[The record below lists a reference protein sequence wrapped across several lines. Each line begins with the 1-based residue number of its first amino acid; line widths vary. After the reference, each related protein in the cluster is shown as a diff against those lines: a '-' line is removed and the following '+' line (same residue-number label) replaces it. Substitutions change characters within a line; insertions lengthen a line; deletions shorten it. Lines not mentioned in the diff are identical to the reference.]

1 MKKSWFVLLG
11 MLLSVAGFSQSKI
24 SLNFNGG
31 SDLNFN
37 KYYSKI
43 NYEKI
48 EDGGTDFNLGMD
60 AAYRFSDRFR
70 MRVEFKYGQMNYGQS
85 RIGGE
90 PTAKD
95 VITLEYMDFNPR
107 MDFRILQIKKL
118 ELFVSTG
125 LKFECIINSDQK
137 SYLADG
143 SVSDTDLNYVDTDY
157 DDELSGWVT
166 GAILKYNLTKH
177 IGVTMSPDYTL
188 YFDELYYKNSGA
200 LQRLNINVGFEWTL

>member
-31 SDLNFN
+31 SDFNFN

-70 MRVEFKYGQMNYGQS
+70 MRIEFKYGQMNYGQS

-95 VITLEYMDFNPR
+95 VMTLDYIDFNPR
-107 MDFRILQIKKL
+107 
-118 ELFVSTG
+118 
-125 LKFECIINSDQK
+125 
-137 SYLADG
+137 DG
-143 SVSDTDLNYVDTDY
+143 
-157 DDELSGWVT
+157 
-166 GAILKYNLTKH
+166 
-177 IGVTMSPDYTL
+177 
-188 YFDELYYKNSGA
+188 F
-200 LQRLNINVGFEWTL
+200 